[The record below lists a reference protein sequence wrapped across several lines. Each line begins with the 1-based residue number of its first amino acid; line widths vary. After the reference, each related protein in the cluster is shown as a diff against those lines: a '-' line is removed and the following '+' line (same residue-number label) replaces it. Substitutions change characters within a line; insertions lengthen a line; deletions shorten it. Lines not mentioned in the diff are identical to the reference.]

1 MACQLNNYSIG
12 VFAILSNE
20 KKQNFT
26 GQALTTN
33 AFIEEEKNVII
44 QKSLLTS
51 SITKKSHED
60 LTRLNVLNIFI
71 TQRLY
76 AASLFS
82 GSLDSSF

>member
-51 SITKKSHED
+51 SITKKIPR
-60 LTRLNVLNIFI
+60 RLDTFKRSKYFHN
-71 TQRLY
+71 
-76 AASLFS
+76 AASLRGFPIFW
-82 GSLDSSF
+82 LT